1 MEVLIGMNNS
11 IKTRQ
16 ELEVFYYINL
26 IEKQCNELDIFK
38 KYLLVLYLLK
48 SKNIKSKF
56 IAVNSKTKLNTQIE
70 KYMQELSHYNNS
82 ERFETFVHMYN
93 KRKMILIEPYIEKVI
108 NFAEEDIWY
117 EVKKMNNIELGEM
130 LYEKF

>member
-82 ERFETFVHMYN
+82 ERFEIFVHMYN